1 MTTTDIK
8 RWRTILIL
16 SAIVILILIYGFF
29 DPSTHFFPRCI
40 FKSLTGLDCP
50 GCGSQRALHALLHA
64 DIIAAWRFNAMLV
77 LSIPP
82 LAVMAAA
89 AVMRTRYPGFYAA
102 MISTK
107 AIYIWLVAITLW
119 WILRNAL

>member
-1 MTTTDIK
+1 MTTIDIK

-29 DPSTHFFPRCI
+29 DPSAHFFPRCI

-102 MISTK
+102 MNSTK

>member
-8 RWRTILIL
+8 RWRTILVL
-16 SAIVILILIYGFF
+16 SAIVILILIYGLF
-29 DPSTHFFPRCI
+29 DPSVHFFPRCI

-64 DIIAAWRFNAMLV
+64 DIISAWRFNAMLV

-89 AVMRTRYPGFYAA
+89 AVMRTRRPRLYAA
-102 MISTK
+102 MNSTK
-107 AIYIWLVAITLW
+107 AIYIWLTAIIIW
-119 WILRNAL
+119 WIGRNVL

>member
-8 RWRTILIL
+8 RWRTILVL
-16 SAIVILILIYGFF
+16 SAIVILILIYGLF

-64 DIIAAWRFNAMLV
+64 DIISAWRFNAMLV

-89 AVMRTRYPGFYAA
+89 AVMRTRRPRLYAA
-102 MISTK
+102 MNSTK
-107 AIYIWLVAITLW
+107 AIYIWLAAIIIW
-119 WILRNAL
+119 WIMRNVV

>member
-29 DPSTHFFPRCI
+29 FFLTHFFPRCI

-102 MISTK
+102 MNSTK

>member
-16 SAIVILILIYGFF
+16 SAIVILILIYGLF
-29 DPSTHFFPRCI
+29 DPSANFFPRCI

-77 LSIPP
+77 LAIPP

-102 MISTK
+102 MNSTK

-119 WILRNAL
+119 WILRNVF